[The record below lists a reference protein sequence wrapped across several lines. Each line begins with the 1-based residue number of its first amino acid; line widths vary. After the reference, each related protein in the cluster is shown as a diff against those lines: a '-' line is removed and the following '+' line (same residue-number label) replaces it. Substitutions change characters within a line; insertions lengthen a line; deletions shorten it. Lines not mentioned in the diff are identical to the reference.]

1 VCLFEVNCPA
11 KKQNLRTPKDTKFP
25 IEANCEYETLPSDSL
40 CSKREFDASCK
51 GKVLLGTP
59 EIRKSL
65 KGDLGCMLPDGGG
78 FTRAAVHRLG
88 ADGYGLGADGY
99 GLGADGYGLGADGYG
114 LGADGYGLNVAT
126 CRQTVDTHLG
136 AFFLVILENSV
147 LPGSARFACT
157 QSVRSLCR

>member
-1 VCLFEVNCPA
+1 MCLFEANCPA
-11 KKQNLRTPKDTKFP
+11 KKQNLRTSKDTKFP
-25 IEANCEYETLPSDSL
+25 TEANCEYETLPSDSL

-65 KGDLGCMLPDGGG
+65 KDDLGCMMPDGGG

-99 GLGADGYGLGADGYG
+99 GFT
-114 LGADGYGLNVAT
+114 VAT
-126 CRQTVDTHLG
+126 CRQTVDTQKKLG
-136 AFFLVILENSV
+136 RNRTPVVICGDC
-147 LPGSARFACT
+147 GSAG
-157 QSVRSLCR
+157 V